1 MNQSVRAL
9 VAVDDGV
16 DHALVQS
23 ALPAHQPEIQIV
35 GIVDGL
41 EEGWSTLQETPT
53 DLLII
58 ACAGYSDR
66 VLFLIPTLAIDD
78 QTHIVADVDEGFGR
92 REDDL
97 GVSSAALVVE
107 DEAYEIAVRRWLEA
121 EPARGAEIVKA
132 THDATPF
139 GVIYVHF
146 EPHDVTRKPID
157 ADAFAAT
164 GKRQISSFCHRDL

>member
-41 EEGWSTLQETPT
+41 EEGWSTLQETAT

-66 VLFLIPTLAIDD
+66 V
-78 QTHIVADVDEGFGR
+78 
-92 REDDL
+92 
-97 GVSSAALVVE
+97 
-107 DEAYEIAVRRWLEA
+107 
-121 EPARGAEIVKA
+121 
-132 THDATPF
+132 
-139 GVIYVHF
+139 
-146 EPHDVTRKPID
+146 
-157 ADAFAAT
+157 
-164 GKRQISSFCHRDL
+164 